1 VTSHSDSVGEFSFS
15 LTFEQEKAKVLD
27 YILEWGK
34 GSRTTVL
41 DFSQFESSIGV
52 KNSERV
58 IVLDSTLF
66 RAHYAEK
73 RTLIG
78 KHTDSIVDMRLR
90 KIAQLSDEMILDG
103 VSQVEFEHAAVIA
116 DGQTCLFTTYK
127 RRLDEL
133 CDPNYMILIISRPI
147 KIVAPSDT
155 ERRRSLSELLMMFQ
169 QLDDIDQAICFGHG
183 NGEQIK
189 DIAAKVGM
197 TTRSVENRRQKIMD
211 LFGFSRP
218 VEIVKLLVRL
228 DERGLL

>member
-1 VTSHSDSVGEFSFS
+1 MTSHSESDGEFSFS
-15 LTFEQEKAKVLD
+15 LPFDEEKAKVLE
-27 YILEWGK
+27 YILEWGI
-34 GSRTTVL
+34 GSRTKAL

-58 IVLDSTLF
+58 IVVDSSLF
-66 RAHYAEK
+66 RAHYAEP

-103 VSQVEFEHAAVIA
+103 VTQVEFEHVATIA
-116 DGQTCLFTTYK
+116 EGQTCLFTTFK

-133 CDPNYMILIISRPI
+133 CDPNFMILIMSRPI

-155 ERRRSLSELLMMFQ
+155 ERRRSLSELLVMFQ
-169 QLDDIDQAICFGHG
+169 QLDDIDRAICFGHG

-211 LFGFSRP
+211 LFGFTRP